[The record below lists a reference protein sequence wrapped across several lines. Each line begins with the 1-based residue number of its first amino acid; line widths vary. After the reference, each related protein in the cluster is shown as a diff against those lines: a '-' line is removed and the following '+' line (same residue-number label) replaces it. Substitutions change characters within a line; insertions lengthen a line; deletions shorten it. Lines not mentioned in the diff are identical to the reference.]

1 MDVEVEEDDDEEE
14 EEEEEEEE
22 MGGSTVIGKTGSER
36 ERESLSL
43 RDIEAGV

>member
-1 MDVEVEEDDDEEE
+1 MEDEDDDKEEE
-14 EEEEEEEE
+14 EEEEER
-22 MGGSTVIGKTGSER
+22 GGSTVIGKTGSER